1 MTIKRTKEKEEKG
14 EEEVKEKG
22 DFEHTYI
29 YNTSNKY
36 GGYLSPSEM
45 NL

>member
-29 YNTSNKY
+29 YIILVIN
-36 GGYLSPSEM
+36 M
-45 NL
+45 AAI